1 MTANETTNETAAE
14 SGRLTLANST
24 AEILLGLTRGELGRK
39 AGHAASRRQ
48 PASGHAERRPH
59 TSDREL
65 RGERAPSRLHARR
78 RARKCRLR
86 RAEWVVRVAAATV
99 WWSWSSGGLALG
111 QCTGRMSVLV
121 T

>member
-24 AEILLGLTRGELGRK
+24 AEILLGLTRGELARK

-59 TSDREL
+59 TSDRSFAEN
-65 RGERAPSRLHARR
+65 ARR
-78 RARKCRLR
+78 AACTLVGARKCRLR
-86 RAEWVVRVAAATV
+86 RAEWVVRVAAAAV